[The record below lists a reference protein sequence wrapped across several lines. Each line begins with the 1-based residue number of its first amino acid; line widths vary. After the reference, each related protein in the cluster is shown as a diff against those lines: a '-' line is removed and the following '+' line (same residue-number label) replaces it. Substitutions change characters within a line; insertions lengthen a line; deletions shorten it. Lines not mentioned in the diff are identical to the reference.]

1 MAPKP
6 IAAIDIGSNSMHL
19 IVARMC
25 ANGTFEHLDSHKVTT
40 RLAAYLD
47 ASGKLSE
54 EGISV
59 LLNTLREMKAI
70 ASGYDPEFR
79 VIATHATRTSKN
91 RKTIISRAYNELG
104 LSIEVIDGL
113 EEARLASLGMASSLS
128 LKNQAFLGLDIGG
141 GSTEIIFRNAQK
153 QLERCASLQIGTV
166 ALQKMFESEEG
177 PTDAELKLLKE
188 ILHNK
193 ITPLASEV
201 QNLTRD
207 SSRLAV
213 ACSGTAKAA
222 ANLIHQINFG
232 RPLLDAN
239 AFVFSAHEL
248 HELAASLESL
258 RSPKAIRSKYTLDKD
273 RSEVVLVGMEILLAI
288 TDHLKISKWS
298 VSTYGLR
305 EGIILDSAQ
314 QGDSK
319 SDTLDPRMESVR
331 SFARRYRVD
340 ELQVERVQNFAVSI
354 FTQIDHLIPGFKAL
368 QKDELLLLKAGSWLH
383 EVGKFVAYSR
393 YHRHSHY
400 LIANG
405 TLQGYTEKERMVI
418 ALMCRF
424 HRKRSAIIN
433 KDDFES
439 FTEIEA
445 KRVIALSAILRL
457 SASLARGRRDCI
469 KAVQVTAQGNNL
481 HLEVIAAKDQ
491 NPDVEL
497 ARVKEEM
504 FALEAG
510 LQKSILLSRRSIS

>member
-1 MAPKP
+1 MATKP

-25 ANGTFEHLDSHKVTT
+25 PNGTFEHLDSHKVTT

-47 ASGKLSE
+47 SSGKLSE
-54 EGISV
+54 EGINV
-59 LLNTLREMKAI
+59 LLKTLQEMKSI

-91 RKTIISRAYNELG
+91 RKTIIARAYQELG

-128 LKNQAFLGLDIGG
+128 LKNQSFLGLDIGG
-141 GSTEIIFRNAQK
+141 GSTEIIYRNAQK

-177 PTDAELKLLKE
+177 PTDLELKRLKE

-201 QNLTRD
+201 ESMPRD
-207 SSRLAV
+207 TTRLAV

-222 ANLIHQINFG
+222 ANLIHQMKFG

-239 AFVFSAHEL
+239 AFVFNATEL
-248 HELAASLESL
+248 HELTASLESL
-258 RSPKAIRSKYTLDKD
+258 RSPKAIRAKYTLDKD
-273 RSEVVLVGMEILLAI
+273 RSEVVLVGMEILVAI

-314 QGDSK
+314 QAEASSDSF
-319 SDTLDPRMESVR
+319 DPRMESIR

-340 ELQVERVQNFAVSI
+340 EPQVERVQNFAVSI
-354 FTQIDHLIPGFKAL
+354 YNQIGHQTAGYNVL

-383 EVGKFVAYSR
+383 EVGKFVAYSK

-405 TLQGYTEKERMVI
+405 TLQGYTEKERLAI
-418 ALMCRF
+418 ALICRF
-424 HRKRSAIIN
+424 HRKRNALIN

-439 FTEIEA
+439 FTEPEA
-445 KRVIALSAILRL
+445 KRIVTLSAILRL
-457 SASLARGRRDCI
+457 SASLARGRRECI
-469 KAVQVTAQGNNL
+469 QSVQATVQGSNL
-481 HLEVIAAKDQ
+481 VLEVVAARDQ

-497 ARVKEEM
+497 ARVREEL
-504 FALEAG
+504 FVLESG
-510 LQKSILLSRRSIS
+510 LQKTILISRRSIS